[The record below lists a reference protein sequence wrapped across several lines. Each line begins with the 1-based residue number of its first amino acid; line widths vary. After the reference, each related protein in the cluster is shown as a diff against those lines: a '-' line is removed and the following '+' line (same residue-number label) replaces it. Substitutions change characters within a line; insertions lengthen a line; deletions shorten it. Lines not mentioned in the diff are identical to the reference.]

1 MGSLAVV
8 YRRESRPHDAD
19 VVARMLRAAPHRGS
33 ELRLL
38 SCGAVSIGINNDP
51 MLRDAWLAEAGGG
64 AAVFAGTLDNRTEL
78 ASELRRGGAHLPTD
92 DPAAVVLEGFRR
104 HGTDL
109 FDRLRGAFTGAVVV
123 DGATLYCFRDHLG
136 FRSLFFNDGSDGVF
150 VATEAKQI
158 IAGTGMSR
166 EPNLDGLKNLFWGGG
181 PKNALKGVER
191 FPRGS
196 YGKVDEAGEWS
207 IDGYWDPS
215 SLLETAQLTASEAR
229 ERLAEVL
236 QLAVVRT
243 VTGDDAVS
251 LSGGL
256 DSPTVAAFAA
266 PSHLEL
272 SGRPLRAVSAVYP
285 HLPAVDELPYI
296 ELVAERL
303 GLELHTYVPQARS
316 LDELTF
322 WVDLIDAPVD
332 TLSMP
337 EVAELYRAVRA
348 TGARNTMS
356 GELVEYATTARYFT
370 VPHLLLHGR
379 WRPAVGMLRAERRR
393 GRSWWRLARQL
404 LLETA
409 PPIVARPVG
418 RRLRRPWTRLP
429 PWIDGTEAGGAWR
442 RPELDIPARQRWQKM
457 QLGPFGAGPAS
468 PNFEAN
474 EICAAYVGIQSRYP
488 LADVDLWEFFL
499 SLPAEIKYPT
509 RVVKGLIR
517 DVMTGRLPDEIVWRH
532 DKTAFDDH
540 LLATAE
546 YPELRRW
553 LLDAGGYRMDG
564 IDYQVLGDRLERQE
578 LDVLE
583 LRRARDLARIHAF
596 VSRFE

>member
-1 MGSLAVV
+1 MGSLAAV
-8 YRRESRPHDAD
+8 YRRAGRPPDPG
-19 VVARMLRAAPHRGS
+19 VVERMLRAAPHRGA
-33 ELRLL
+33 EHHVIT
-38 SCGAVSIGINNDP
+38 CGPASLGISNDP
-51 MLRDAWLAEAGGG
+51 ELRDAWLAEVEGA
-64 AAVFAGTLDNRTEL
+64 AAVFAGTLDNRAEL
-78 ASELRRGGAHLPTD
+78 VTELRRAGAAIQSD
-92 DPAAVVLEGFRR
+92 DPAAIVLEGVRR
-104 HGTDL
+104 YGTAV
-109 FDRLRGAFTGAVVV
+109 FDRLRGAFTGAVIE
-123 DGATLYCFRDHLG
+123 GRTLYCFRDHLG
-136 FRSLFFNDGSDGVF
+136 FRSFFFRDAADGVF
-150 VATEAKQI
+150 LATEAKQI
-158 IAGTGMSR
+158 VAGAEISR

-181 PKNALKGVER
+181 PKNALKGIER

-196 YGKVDEAGEWS
+196 YGTVNADGAWS
-207 IDGYWDPS
+207 TTGYWDPS
-215 SLLETAQLTASEAR
+215 SLLESARFSPAEAR

-236 QLAVVRT
+236 ELAIVRT
-243 VTGDDAVS
+243 VTGNDAVS

-266 PSHLEL
+266 PRHLEL
-272 SGRPLRAVSAVYP
+272 SGRPLRAVSAVFP
-285 HLPAVDELPYI
+285 HLAAVDERPYI

-316 LDELTF
+316 LDDLTF
-322 WVDLIDAPVD
+322 WVDLLDAPVD

-337 EVAELYRAVRA
+337 EVAELYRAVRE

-370 VPHLLLHGR
+370 IPHLLLHGR
-379 WRPAVGMLRAERRR
+379 LRPAASMLRDEHRR
-393 GRSWWRLARQL
+393 GRAWWRLARQL

-409 PPIVARPVG
+409 PPSVASRVG
-418 RRLRRPWTRLP
+418 RRLRREWTRLP
-429 PWIDGTEAGGAWR
+429 PWIDAVEAGGAWR
-442 RPELDIPARQRWQKM
+442 RPELSMPARQRWERM
-457 QLGPFGAGPAS
+457 QLGPFGSGPGS

-474 EICAAYVGIQSRYP
+474 EICAAYFGIQSRYP

-499 SLPAEIKYPT
+499 SLPAEIKYPN
-509 RVVKGLIR
+509 RVVKGLLR
-517 DVMTGRLPDEIVWRH
+517 DVMTGRLPDEIVWRR

-553 LLDAGGYRMDG
+553 IIGTDGYRMDG
-564 IDYQVLGDRLERQE
+564 IDYTMLRDRLEREE

>member
-1 MGSLAVV
+1 MGSLAIVV
-8 YRRESRPHDAD
+8 RRDGRPHDPTPLE
-19 VVARMLRAAPHRGS
+19 RMLHAAPHRGS
-33 ELRLL
+33 ELRIL
-38 SCGAVSIGINNDP
+38 SHGPASFGISNDP
-51 MLRDAWLAEAGGG
+51 QLRDAWLVEDADS
-64 AAVFAGTLDNRTEL
+64 AAVFTGALDNRIEL
-78 ASELRRGGAHLPTD
+78 AAELRQGSAGVSGE

-104 HGTDL
+104 HGTGF
-109 FDRLRGAFTGAVVV
+109 FDRLRGSFTGAVVM
-123 DGATLYCFRDHLG
+123 GASLHCFRDHLG
-136 FRSLFFNDGSDGVF
+136 FCSFFFHDGAEGVF
-150 VATEAKQI
+150 LATEAKQVVAGAG
-158 IAGTGMSR
+158 IAR
-166 EPNLDGLKNLFWGGG
+166 EPDLEGLKNLFWGGG

-196 YGKVDEAGEWS
+196 YGTVDIDGTWS
-207 IDGYWDPS
+207 IAGFWDPS
-215 SLLETAQLTASEAR
+215 SLLESARLNAAEAR

-236 QLAVVRT
+236 ELAVVRT
-243 VTGDDAVS
+243 VTGNDAVS

-266 PSHLEL
+266 PRHLEL
-272 SGRPLRAVSAVYP
+272 SGTPLRAVSAVYP
-285 HLPAVDELPYI
+285 HLPAVDERRYI
-296 ELVAERL
+296 ELVTERL

-316 LDELTF
+316 LDDLAF

-332 TLSMP
+332 TLSIP
-337 EVAELYRAVRA
+337 EVAELYRNVRA

-379 WRPAVGMLRAERRR
+379 WRSAAGMLRDQHRR
-393 GRSWWRLARQL
+393 GRPWWRLARQL
-404 LLETA
+404 LLETS
-409 PPIVARPVG
+409 PPFVASRVG
-418 RRLRRPWTRLP
+418 RRLKRPWTRLP
-429 PWIDGTEAGGAWR
+429 PWIDATEAGGEWH
-442 RPELDIPARQRWQKM
+442 RPELSMPARQRWQRM
-457 QLGPFGAGPAS
+457 QLGPFGSGPAS

-474 EICAAYVGIQSRYP
+474 EICAAYFGIRSRYP

-499 SLPAEIKYPT
+499 SLPAEIKYPN

-546 YPELRRW
+546 YADLRRW
-553 LLDAGGYRMDG
+553 IFGANGYRMDG
-564 IDYQVLGDRLERQE
+564 IDYKLLKDRLERE
-578 LDVLE
+578 ALDVLE